1 MSGALGSL
9 FRIVVMRYSLLEIY
23 LAFGLMCVLVN
34 PVDAQDGTTSA
45 AKSVAGDPSEWI
57 ASAKRILEIGSEEQ
71 DTAEQKAKA
80 NKELVALKPSL
91 ESDPRAVFAYTLVAM
106 AGKKWDFAQGFSNEL
121 LNRHKNYVPARVA
134 KARMLLILDK
144 KLLALNELEVLA
156 KGLGSPASGVT
167 PEQLKYAA
175 GFLGLAVGYLEGPGK
190 DAAVKATSLRDL
202 ISTTDRIPQAFQES
216 FSTAREAIGEEYRM
230 LVENGEEKLEK
241 LREDERQVSER
252 KQAELDAQKEKTK
265 EETEAA
271 KKTLEANF
279 GQAKST
285 WDTAWAKCKTLS
297 QNANVL
303 QMQRNQL
310 VASQSLLRPPVPDAN
325 GNVDPVAQNLYQNN
339 KRQSDTAITNLD
351 FQLNQLA
358 SQYDLANR
366 NGMIAE
372 NQMNAIRL
380 QAEKLGMTFAMQ
392 TESFAKAEKMIR
404 GKEKKEQSSKK
415 AEPKMSSAELRKAK
429 AFATYDDFNFY
440 KEQTLLLDSFPT
452 PAP

>member
-1 MSGALGSL
+1 
-9 FRIVVMRYSLLEIY
+9 MRYSVLKIH
-23 LAFGLMCVLVN
+23 LAFGLICVFAN
-34 PVDAQDGTTSA
+34 PVDAQDA
-45 AKSVAGDPSEWI
+45 AKSAATSAVGDPTDWI
-57 ASAKRILEIGSEEQ
+57 ASAKRILEIGGEEQ
-71 DTAEQKAKA
+71 DSAEQKAKA
-80 NKELVALKPSL
+80 NKELVALKPSM

-106 AGKKWDFAQGFSNEL
+106 AGKKWDFALGFSGEL

-134 KARMLLILDK
+134 RARMLLILDK

-167 PEQLKYAA
+167 PEQLEYAA

-190 DAAVKATSLRDL
+190 DTAVKATSLKDL
-202 ISTTDRIPQAFQES
+202 ISTTDKIPQALRES
-216 FSTAREAIGEEYRM
+216 FSTAREAIGEEYRI

-271 KKTLEANF
+271 KKKLEENF
-279 GQAKST
+279 GQAKLT
-285 WDTAWAKCKTLS
+285 WDKAWAKCKTLS

-303 QMQRNQL
+303 QMQKNQL
-310 VASQSLLRPPVPDAN
+310 IASQSLLRPPVPDAK
-325 GNVDPVAQNLYQNN
+325 GNVDPIAQNRYQND

-351 FQLNQLA
+351 FQLNQLS
-358 SQYDLANR
+358 SQYELANR

-372 NQMNAIRL
+372 NQMNTIRL

-392 TESFAKAEKMIR
+392 TESFTKAEKMIR
-404 GKEKKEQSSKK
+404 GKEKKEQASKK
-415 AEPKMSSAELRKAK
+415 AEPKLSGALLRKAK

>member
-1 MSGALGSL
+1 
-9 FRIVVMRYSLLEIY
+9 MRYSVLKIY
-23 LAFGLMCVLVN
+23 LAFGLICVFANLL
-34 PVDAQDGTTSA
+34 DAQDA
-45 AKSVAGDPSEWI
+45 AKSAATSAVGDPADWI
-57 ASAKRILEIGSEEQ
+57 ASAKRILEIGGEEQ
-71 DTAEQKAKA
+71 DSAEQKAKA
-80 NKELVALKPSL
+80 NKELVALKPSM
-91 ESDPRAVFAYTLVAM
+91 ESDPRAIFAYTLVAM
-106 AGKKWDFAQGFSNEL
+106 AGKKWDFAQGFSTEL

-167 PEQLKYAA
+167 PEQLEYAA

-190 DAAVKATSLRDL
+190 DAAVKATSLKDL
-202 ISTTDRIPQAFQES
+202 ISTTDKIPQALQES

-310 VASQSLLRPPVPDAN
+310 LATQSLNRPPVPDAK
-325 GNVDPVAQNLYQNN
+325 GNVDPGLQNAYQNN

-351 FQLNQLA
+351 FQLNQLS

-372 NQMNAIRL
+372 NQMNTIRL

-392 TESFAKAEKMIR
+392 TESFTKAEKMIR
-404 GKEKKEQSSKK
+404 GKEKKEQASKK
-415 AEPKMSSAELRKAK
+415 AEPKLSGATLRKAK

-440 KEQTLLLDSFPT
+440 KEQTLLLDSFPA